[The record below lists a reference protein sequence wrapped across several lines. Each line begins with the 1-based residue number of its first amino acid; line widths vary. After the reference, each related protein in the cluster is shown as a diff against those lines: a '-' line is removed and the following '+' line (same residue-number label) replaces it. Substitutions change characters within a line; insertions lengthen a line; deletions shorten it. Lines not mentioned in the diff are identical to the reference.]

1 MADTSTNMPT
11 TPAEMLEAVNA
22 AIMNIAI
29 GGQSYRIGTRSLTRA
44 DLKQLYAMKNDLM
57 AQVAAENR
65 SSLLDNTYVAMFDG
79 DGNPR

>member
-57 AQVAAENR
+57 AQMAADNR

-79 DGNPR
+79 DGDPR